1 MVTDEFFSLAQS
13 ESQNR
18 GMADLPLVKV
28 PHPVGSIALDRL
40 RSLAELTVDAI
51 AEQLLRNSKFAAG
64 ATAINRTNGDDSDSL
79 IMVSSEPAELFNE
92 MIERGW
98 SDGLPV
104 LPPTGAAVEIMVA
117 ASGLDKHFSLGA
129 MPPLNG
135 RAVIEKLAA
144 NAVMAGCLPEYFPL
158 VVAAT
163 KGVLLPGFNLDSV
176 QTTTGNVAPMIIVN
190 GPCRHRLKINSG
202 ANVLGQGWRA
212 NATIGRFVQLVK
224 RNIGG
229 SYPGTTCKATL
240 GWPGKY
246 SICVGENEEAS
257 PWEPLHVERGFK
269 AEQSTVTAISAD
281 ASIRASDLDSSKA
294 EGILINFAQKM
305 DGPSG
310 PEAIMVICPE
320 HAKIIAGDGFSK
332 KDVQKFI
339 WERAAYRMKDLPDE
353 TFEQR
358 VKRRSDLKLTR
369 DSVIPVTDRPED
381 ILVIVAGGDGSQSQY
396 IHVWGQSTPEG
407 GSTRS
412 VTKVIR
418 D

>member
-1 MVTDEFFSLAQS
+1 M
-13 ESQNR
+13 
-18 GMADLPLVKV
+18 
-28 PHPVGSIALDRL
+28 
-40 RSLAELTVDAI
+40 
-51 AEQLLRNSKFAAG
+51 
-64 ATAINRTNGDDSDSL
+64 ATAALKAEKVEIPDD
-79 IMVSSEPAELFNE
+79 IWEAQAFFEE
-92 MIERGW
+92 KGW

-104 LPPTGAAVEIMVA
+104 IPPTEARVA
-117 ASGLDKHFSLGA
+117 Q
-129 MPPLNG
+129 M
-135 RAVIEKLAA
+135 LAA
-144 NAVMAGCLPEYFPL
+144 TKRKPDEVIGVVPPRWAQATVEKIAINGVMAGCKPEYMPTL
-158 VVAAT
+158 IAAT
-163 KGVLLPGFNLDSV
+163 EAITDPKLNLYAL
-176 QTTTGNVAPMIIVN
+176 QATTGGPAVMIIINGPVRQQLNVN
-190 GPCRHRLKINSG
+190 GGSN
-202 ANVLGQGWRA
+202 ALGEGWRA
-212 NATIGRFVQLVK
+212 NATIGRFVQLIK

-269 AEQSTVTAISAD
+269 PEQSTVTAISAD
-281 ASIRASDLDSSKA
+281 ASVRASDLDSSKA
-294 EGILINFAQKM
+294 EGVLINFAQKM

-320 HAKIIAGDGFSK
+320 HAKIIADDGFSK

-353 TFEQR
+353 TFYQR

-369 DSVIPVTDRPED
+369 DSIIPVTDKPED

-412 VTKVIR
+412 VTKLIQ

>member
-1 MVTDEFFSLAQS
+1 V
-13 ESQNR
+13 
-18 GMADLPLVKV
+18 
-28 PHPVGSIALDRL
+28 
-40 RSLAELTVDAI
+40 
-51 AEQLLRNSKFAAG
+51 
-64 ATAINRTNGDDSDSL
+64 L
-79 IMVSSEPAELFNE
+79 I
-92 MIERGW
+92 
-98 SDGLPV
+98 
-104 LPPTGAAVEIMVA
+104 AAVEA
-117 ASGLDKHFSLGA
+117 LADPK
-129 MPPLNG
+129 LNLYALQATTG
-135 RAVIEKLAA
+135 GP
-144 NAVMAGCLPEYFPL
+144 AVML
-158 VVAAT
+158 
-163 KGVLLPGFNLDSV
+163 
-176 QTTTGNVAPMIIVN
+176 IIN
-190 GPCRHRLKINSG
+190 GPIRKQLNING
-202 ANVLGQGWRA
+202 GPNALGEGWRA

-269 AEQSTVTAISAD
+269 PEQSTVTAISAD
-281 ASIRASDLDSSKA
+281 ASVRASDLDSSKA
-294 EGILINFAQKM
+294 EGVLINFAQKM

-320 HAKIIAGDGFSK
+320 HAKIIADDGFSK

-339 WERAAYRMKDLPDE
+339 WERAAYRMKDLPEE
-353 TFEQR
+353 TFFQR